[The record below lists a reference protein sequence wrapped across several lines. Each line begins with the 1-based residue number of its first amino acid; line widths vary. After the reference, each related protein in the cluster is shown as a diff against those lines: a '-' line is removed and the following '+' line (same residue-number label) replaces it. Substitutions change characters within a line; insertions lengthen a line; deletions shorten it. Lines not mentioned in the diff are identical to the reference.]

1 MPDPHLRKA
10 MAEIQKLLRRYRIG
24 GAITLV
30 SKTHAEYA
38 YQFPYWSVIQPERG
52 PGGEEGIRI
61 RSFKTYYRSKEEQRE
76 AMAASLHCL
85 LQMRDIGGQTF
96 VVMDD
101 LRKQV
106 EEHLG
111 TIEHVPFSGFESTHE
126 GDAP

>member
-10 MAEIQKLLRRYRIG
+10 MAEIKKLLVKYRIG

-52 PGGEEGIRI
+52 PNGEEGIRV
-61 RSFKTYYRSKEEQRE
+61 RSFKTYYRSKQEQKQAMEE
-76 AMAASLHCL
+76 SLHCL

-96 VVMDD
+96 MVMDE
-101 LRKQV
+101 LRKQL
-106 EEHLG
+106 EASLG
-111 TIEHVPFSGFESTHE
+111 PIDHQPFSGFEPAESE
-126 GDAP
+126 E